1 MKVMILLKSFNQA
14 LDEFEKAL
22 QQPAQQELIK
32 AGCIQYFE
40 FSFELAWKTIK
51 ELSEYYGILT
61 VLSPMSALK
70 EAFRQQWIDDE
81 QIWLDML
88 KARNRM
94 VHTYDAKSALDIYE
108 LLPLYFN
115 KMNELAKTITKQFK
129 E

>member
-1 MKVMILLKSFNQA
+1 MILLKSFNQA